1 MGHAH
6 FDALS
11 DVRREA
17 AHAAL
22 RHVLGTVPIEAV
34 MPLAGGITTAAVF
47 RVDAA
52 GHSYVL
58 RVEGTPSP
66 LRNPHQYQS
75 MRIAADAGIA
85 PRLYYFDEDIRVAVM
100 AYVEAQPLDSF
111 PGGPLARAQALG
123 ALRRRLE
130 TTPVFPTF
138 VDYPAIV
145 ARLWA
150 HVCRTGLFAP
160 GVLDPVNERLAA
172 IREAYVW
179 DRAHSV
185 SSHND
190 PVPANVLYDGKR
202 VWLIDWES
210 AYRNDPLIDIA
221 IMSDHLA
228 RAPELKEALLRAW
241 LGRAPDEA
249 LSVRLELVRALT
261 RLYYAGVF
269 FSASALAPRAAP
281 DPSLTAP
288 TPSALDR
295 AFNTGRLKFG
305 TRAHHHIIGKMFI
318 ASFLTGCATPGF

>member
-1 MGHAH
+1 M
-6 FDALS
+6 
-11 DVRREA
+11 
-17 AHAAL
+17 
-22 RHVLGTVPIEAV
+22 
-34 MPLAGGITTAAVF
+34 
-47 RVDAA
+47 
-52 GHSYVL
+52 
-58 RVEGTPSP
+58 
-66 LRNPHQYQS
+66 
-75 MRIAADAGIA
+75 
-85 PRLYYFDEDIRVAVM
+85 
-100 AYVEAQPLDSF
+100 
-111 PGGPLARAQALG
+111 
-123 ALRRRLE
+123 
-130 TTPVFPTF
+130 
-138 VDYPAIV
+138 
-145 ARLWA
+145 
-150 HVCRTGLFAP
+150 CRTGLFAP

-281 DPSLTAP
+281 DADSYGANAIRTRPGVQHRTA
-288 TPSALDR
+288 
-295 AFNTGRLKFG
+295 
-305 TRAHHHIIGKMFI
+305 
-318 ASFLTGCATPGF
+318 